1 MYELIIYGG
10 ASQKKVLS
18 IKLNQEE
25 LNENLMTFLL
35 NHKINIASSCNGEG
49 VCQKCII
56 WQDEKSYLSCQIHL
70 SEIFKNS
77 LSQSFIV
84 SYL

>member
-25 LNENLMTFLL
+25 LNQNLMNFLL
-35 NHKINIASSCNGEG
+35 DHKINIASSCNGDG

-56 WQDEKSYLSCQIHL
+56 WQDEKYYLSCQIKL

-77 LSQSFIV
+77 FSQSFRV

>member
-18 IKLNQEE
+18 INLNHEE
-25 LNENLMTFLL
+25 LNQNLMTFLL

-56 WQDEKSYLSCQIHL
+56 WQDEKSFLSCQIQL

-77 LSQSFIV
+77 FSQSFRV